1 MHRFFLEMISIE
13 KATIQDIPNIQQIAH
28 ITWYPTF
35 EKILSKE
42 QIGYMLEMMYSE
54 KSLEEQFEIKK
65 HHFFLA
71 KENNKALGFMS
82 VELNYQN
89 QSVAKIHKIYILPT
103 IQGKG
108 IGKILMKKA
117 EELAQKNKQ
126 QSITLNVN
134 RFNKALNFYENLGYK
149 NIKTEDIDIGNG
161 YLMEDF
167 VLEKKL
173 N

>member
-1 MHRFFLEMISIE
+1 MISIE
-13 KATIQDIPNIQQIAH
+13 KATTQDIPTIRAIAH
-28 ITWYPTF
+28 TTWYPTF
-35 EKILSKE
+35 EEILSKE

-54 KSLEEQFEIKK
+54 SSLTEQIEIKK

-103 IQGKG
+103 AQGKG
-108 IGKILMKKA
+108 IGKILMQKA
-117 EELAQKNKQ
+117 EEIAQESNQKFM
-126 QSITLNVN
+126 SLNVN
-134 RFNKALNFYENLGYK
+134 RFNKALDFYENLGYQ